1 MTNHLDTETIYALL
15 DGRLDAAGERNAES
29 HLLRCD
35 ACRAVRE
42 ECALT
47 LGSLRWYATSTP
59 PAPRGYWDGFWLRFA
74 DRVRE
79 APVRSVSARTR
90 RIRRRSWMAPAL
102 AAAAVVTLLVGTWW
116 VRGPQE
122 PGETDPPRR
131 TVAARSVVAETGWES
146 DLEFFER
153 ATVAVGG
160 VDPLSKGIVLAS
172 MAESR

>member
-1 MTNHLDTETIYALL
+1 MTNHLEPATIYALL
-15 DGRLDAAGERNAES
+15 DGVLDPAAEGSAEA

-35 ACRAVRE
+35 ECRAVRE

-47 LGSLRWYATSTP
+47 LGSLRFYATAS
-59 PAPRGYWDGFWLRFA
+59 PAPPSGYWDGFWARFQERVA
-74 DRVRE
+74 RVPVEGVPFRVRKRPW
-79 APVRSVSARTR
+79 AT
-90 RIRRRSWMAPAL
+90 PAL
-102 AAAAVVTLLVGTWW
+102 AAAAVVSLLLGAWW
-116 VRGPQE
+116 ASGPREGEE
-122 PGETDPPRR
+122 PLSTDP

-172 MAESR
+172 MAESP